1 MAWQVALLPGLVPSF
16 QVAQSL
22 PHSLTALGLMCPTAH
37 SDTSYLSLS
46 SALSSSIPEAC
57 P

>member
-37 SDTSYLSLS
+37 SDTSYLPLS